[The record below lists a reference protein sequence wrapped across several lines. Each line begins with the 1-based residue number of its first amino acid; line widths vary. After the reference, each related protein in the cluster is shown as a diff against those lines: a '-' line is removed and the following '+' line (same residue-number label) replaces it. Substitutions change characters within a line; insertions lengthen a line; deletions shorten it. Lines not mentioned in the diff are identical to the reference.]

1 MCGGGVHGMAEGQD
15 ISSVILAG
23 VVGGMIGAVLTAL
36 YCTFRSRVLDVREA
50 RRDAIARWL
59 GARITLGR
67 ASVSF
72 VSAFRSLAAERLES
86 RYHGLRMEESQRVR
100 AQWCRAAESLDLA
113 EAALR
118 VRLRSEESAARLNG
132 FERTSVE
139 SLRGAIDGDE
149 LTVDRFVQAVLDA
162 EREAIGLAGAITAES
177 EPSRFGAAFRT
188 IIGQVTAQVEGIAD
202 GWASKD

>member
-1 MCGGGVHGMAEGQD
+1 MAEGQT

-23 VVGGMIGAVLTAL
+23 VLGGMIGAVLTAL
-36 YCTFRSRVLDVREA
+36 YCTFRSRVLDVRDA

-72 VSAFRSLAAERLES
+72 VAAFRSLAAERQES
-86 RYHGLRMEESQRVR
+86 GYHGLRMEESQRVR

-118 VRLRSEESAARLNG
+118 VRLRSEEFAARLDG

-139 SLRGAIDGDE
+139 SLRQAIDGDDV
-149 LTVDRFVQAVLDA
+149 TVDRFVQAVLDA
-162 EREAIGLAGAITAES
+162 EREAIGLAGAMTAEG